1 MIKIYE
7 APYAGWNKCLFI
19 ENDFVQLAATLEVG
33 PRIIRYALKNGE
45 NMFCEKADQIGT
57 TGGDE
62 WKIYGGHRLWHS
74 PEVRP
79 RTYPADNFPVTYTVQ
94 DSSVTLTPPAE
105 ELSRTQKQI
114 VISLSE
120 NSSRVIVEH
129 RITNIGAWD
138 IDMALWA
145 LTVLD
150 NGGLEVIPEPEN
162 YDALLPNRRISLWP
176 YSKLNDSRV
185 YFGEKFITLLS
196 DPKKEEPF
204 KIGLDN
210 PRGWVGLFN
219 KDCLFIKRYPVEP
232 EAEYPDFGVS
242 FESYI
247 CDYMT
252 ECESLSPMMRLSPGA
267 MGVHV
272 EEWELLPCKMPEAK
286 DEKALEDIFN
296 RYIK

>member
-1 MIKIYE
+1 
-7 APYAGWNKCLFI
+7 
-19 ENDFVQLAATLEVG
+19 
-33 PRIIRYALKNGE
+33 
-45 NMFCEKADQIGT
+45 
-57 TGGDE
+57 
-62 WKIYGGHRLWHS
+62 
-74 PEVRP
+74 
-79 RTYPADNFPVTYTVQ
+79 
-94 DSSVTLTPPAE
+94 
-105 ELSRTQKQI
+105 
-114 VISLSE
+114 
-120 NSSRVIVEH
+120 
-129 RITNIGAWD
+129 
-138 IDMALWA
+138 MALWA

-210 PRGWVGLFN
+210 PCGWVGLFN